1 MNRLSMNHQCVGQ
14 TDRLAD
20 SICRYTLH
28 RQKFNAKF
36 CKHLLKYQQKSHGV
50 LLILTLYDTKIT
62 CKIKGHQN
70 RNAFRLTVMS
80 YFYCWI
86 NVLSAHTHTHA
97 HTQHYTGRRQLLKR
111 VWLVSEGEAVTW
123 RWRQHRAVFLLS
135 GVSTDAEI
143 ATGKTFCMYAVIC
156 HHAKAL
162 YN

>member
-1 MNRLSMNHQCVGQ
+1 MGKFGHKILETFLVRRRKYFDIMNRLSMNHQCVGQ

-80 YFYCWI
+80 YFY
-86 NVLSAHTHTHA
+86 
-97 HTQHYTGRRQLLKR
+97 
-111 VWLVSEGEAVTW
+111 
-123 RWRQHRAVFLLS
+123 
-135 GVSTDAEI
+135 
-143 ATGKTFCMYAVIC
+143 
-156 HHAKAL
+156 
-162 YN
+162 